1 MRRACS
7 SRYLRGRGR
16 VDHFYFGTEREVTL
30 SRIVRNRHHEC
41 VEASL
46 ALNKGAQEQ
55 CASTRQLRVKGQIKL
70 IYQ

>member
-41 VEASL
+41 IEASL
-46 ALNKGAQEQ
+46 ALNKGGTRAMREHKA
-55 CASTRQLRVKGQIKL
+55 ASSEGTD
-70 IYQ
+70 